1 MCRLA
6 SHRYFSISIRIG
18 HLEFQPIGTIY
29 QPEYPLTNVNCSF
42 YTSMT
47 LAPISLVAHLAVQLA
62 GLAGGCWCRKRLIE
76 MKICCHHYMLLCLL
90 TTFEELLQK
99 ISVFLSNYQHI
110 CICTKTWIQVQ
121 LVIFVFLFSSSCW
134 TLYACFCSCKSS
146 SLTLNLLDWS
156 SDLKKKKSVN
166 NKISITVSKA
176 TTNSSKPKLIQL
188 TDLRESE
195 TRDNLDPENWL
206 KPSNDR
212 SQILSACQQRPLR
225 PRLNFSLL
233 SSCRSSPPQ
242 MWPLPLLRL
251 LFMNGEDALTE
262 RLWLGLEGWHDVS
275 RHGDRG
281 DTQTA
286 GDAIFTQCRFSTLD
300 PLRTRENPIFIFFI
314 QTCFCQLLWS
324 HSRPSTADVTM
335 SSEGFQYRALY
346 DYKKERE
353 EDIDLHVG
361 DMLLVSK
368 GALLALGCSNGAE
381 ERPSEIGWLPGF
393 NETTQVA
400 HHTDA

>member
-1 MCRLA
+1 MLD
-6 SHRYFSISIRIG
+6 
-18 HLEFQPIGTIY
+18 
-29 QPEYPLTNVNCSF
+29 
-42 YTSMT
+42 
-47 LAPISLVAHLAVQLA
+47 AV
-62 GLAGGCWCRKRLIE
+62 C
-76 MKICCHHYMLLCLL
+76 
-90 TTFEELLQK
+90 
-99 ISVFLSNYQHI
+99 
-110 CICTKTWIQVQ
+110 
-121 LVIFVFLFSSSCW
+121 VFLFMWIVVTES
-134 TLYACFCSCKSS
+134 KSFR
-146 SLTLNLLDWS
+146 LIIWS
-156 SDLKKKKSVN
+156 KKKKSLN

-176 TTNSSKPKLIQL
+176 TTNSSKPKQIQL

-206 KPSNDR
+206 KPSKDR

-286 GDAIFTQCRFSTLD
+286 GDAIFTQCRFCTLD

-381 ERPSEIGWLPGF
+381 ERPSEIGWLPGC

-400 HHTDA
+400 QHTDA

>member
-1 MCRLA
+1 MRCLTLSCVFDAFLWYSRIILCRAQPMCRLA

-47 LAPISLVAHLAVQLA
+47 LAPISLVALLAVQLA
-62 GLAGGCWCRKRLIE
+62 GLPGGCWCRKRLIE
-76 MKICCHHYMLLCLL
+76 MKICCHHYVVVFVNHIWGIAAKNLCVFVDLSIYLYLHQNMNTGSTLNICFSVLIIMLDAVC
-90 TTFEELLQK
+90 
-99 ISVFLSNYQHI
+99 
-110 CICTKTWIQVQ
+110 
-121 LVIFVFLFSSSCW
+121 VFLFMWIVVTES
-134 TLYACFCSCKSS
+134 KSFR
-146 SLTLNLLDWS
+146 LIIWS
-156 SDLKKKKSVN
+156 KKKKSLN

-195 TRDNLDPENWL
+195 TRENLDPENWL

-286 GDAIFTQCRFSTLD
+286 GDAIFTQCRFCTLD

-314 QTCFCQLLWS
+314 QTCFC
-324 HSRPSTADVTM
+324 
-335 SSEGFQYRALY
+335 
-346 DYKKERE
+346 
-353 EDIDLHVG
+353 
-361 DMLLVSK
+361 
-368 GALLALGCSNGAE
+368 
-381 ERPSEIGWLPGF
+381 
-393 NETTQVA
+393 
-400 HHTDA
+400 